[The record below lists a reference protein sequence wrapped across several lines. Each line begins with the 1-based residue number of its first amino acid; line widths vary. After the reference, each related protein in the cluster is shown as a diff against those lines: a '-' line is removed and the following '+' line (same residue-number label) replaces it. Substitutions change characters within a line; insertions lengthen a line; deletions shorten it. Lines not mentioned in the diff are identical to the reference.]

1 MKPIRLEIK
10 GLNSFI
16 ENQVVDFEKLTSK
29 GLFGIFGPT
38 GSGKSTIL
46 DAITLALYGKISR
59 NSTNYINTNCDE
71 LIVGYE
77 FEILRDGERKNY
89 IAERCIKRDKHGSIK
104 TKYARLV
111 ENKVNVIAEGPMEV
125 NNTSLQIIGLNCDD
139 FTRSVVLP
147 QGKFSEFLSL
157 KGKDRRNMLERI
169 FALEKYGNNLYRKVA
184 SINKKYVDEKNVLIG
199 KLKKYE
205 DLTYEMYKE
214 KNNEVKILNEKEEL
228 LKRKKE
234 EVDKEYIELKE
245 LGELTEEIY
254 SYKNRETIL
263 NEKQKVIDTD
273 KVRLEKGKSSL
284 KIKPFIEE
292 LELNKS
298 NLENEEKYLL
308 DINRKLDENKFTL
321 KEIEDEFK
329 KVDQEKTY
337 RLPSLIGDKENVSRA
352 LELYKRC
359 NSIKEEREKLVE
371 QYKILRGE
379 SNTKENERKEIVLE
393 IGNFEEQEQVLNKKI
408 RELEYGE
415 EEKDLLEE
423 AVMIYREVQ
432 SKHELL
438 KEKEEKEKEKKKNIE
453 SLKKDYEICLKS
465 KKEISDKIDIE
476 EEKKT
481 DLTKN
486 FPGHNNLL
494 LSFKDEI
501 GVLTEKVKN
510 KEVLEEKIENLGL
523 IIKEKSLRKV
533 NLEEEVDNLQN
544 KYKLLEEKYKAEEEI
559 YEKLKIDNLSYIIRK
574 ELNDGDTCPVCGSIH
589 YKNEVEE
596 IDSGELEGIKYNLDN
611 IRTSKEEVKEKLNSA
626 KNNLI
631 IIKREEEDLVKEIN
645 SYKEDS
651 LGIGDLKTLK
661 ADLENKNLLFN
672 KTQLDIENFEKEK
685 NNLELNLLD
694 LNKQKDKIFSSEAM
708 LGERLNGEEKALTS
722 LLDEIK
728 VLKDALDNFI
738 QKLEGIKRE
747 INVQNVEGKW
757 IEIKENEKQI
767 KRYRE
772 QVSLDIENK
781 KKLLLVKENLTK
793 EIGDLQSEMKSI
805 EEVGKE
811 KKSNIDV
818 FEKEIS
824 GITKG
829 EAPEKVLRIIL
840 DEIDRINT
848 SYDKYKKEIETVK
861 DRVKGLEDEFIKK
874 NQIKEDLE
882 KRCVKIEE
890 QLNNLLKENDF
901 INIKHCLESYIS
913 KEKLEDIENEIKS
926 YEDEKSIL
934 LGNIKRVEDRLKGRY
949 VEKEKI
955 KEVKD
960 KKETIE
966 TSLMETVREKATLEK
981 HIMDIKKDLDE
992 LKVLRNE
999 EKTLDHK
1006 LSLLDDIMK
1015 LFKGNKFVEFVA
1027 MNRLKYI
1034 AFEASKRLKDIT
1046 CNRYALEI
1054 DGEGNFT
1061 IRDDMNGGVVRDC
1074 TTLSGGETFLTSLAL
1089 ALSLSSQIQLKGS
1102 SPLEFFFLDEGF
1114 GTLDSNLLEVVISS
1128 LEKLHNNKM
1137 SVGIISHVDEL
1148 KGRVP
1153 IKLIVNP
1160 NKFGEGGT
1168 KVKIE
1173 LS

>member
-486 FPGHNNLL
+486 FPGHN
-494 LSFKDEI
+494 
-501 GVLTEKVKN
+501 
-510 KEVLEEKIENLGL
+510 
-523 IIKEKSLRKV
+523 
-533 NLEEEVDNLQN
+533 
-544 KYKLLEEKYKAEEEI
+544 
-559 YEKLKIDNLSYIIRK
+559 
-574 ELNDGDTCPVCGSIH
+574 
-589 YKNEVEE
+589 
-596 IDSGELEGIKYNLDN
+596 
-611 IRTSKEEVKEKLNSA
+611 
-626 KNNLI
+626 
-631 IIKREEEDLVKEIN
+631 
-645 SYKEDS
+645 
-651 LGIGDLKTLK
+651 
-661 ADLENKNLLFN
+661 
-672 KTQLDIENFEKEK
+672 
-685 NNLELNLLD
+685 
-694 LNKQKDKIFSSEAM
+694 
-708 LGERLNGEEKALTS
+708 
-722 LLDEIK
+722 
-728 VLKDALDNFI
+728 
-738 QKLEGIKRE
+738 
-747 INVQNVEGKW
+747 
-757 IEIKENEKQI
+757 
-767 KRYRE
+767 
-772 QVSLDIENK
+772 
-781 KKLLLVKENLTK
+781 
-793 EIGDLQSEMKSI
+793 
-805 EEVGKE
+805 
-811 KKSNIDV
+811 
-818 FEKEIS
+818 
-824 GITKG
+824 
-829 EAPEKVLRIIL
+829 
-840 DEIDRINT
+840 
-848 SYDKYKKEIETVK
+848 
-861 DRVKGLEDEFIKK
+861 
-874 NQIKEDLE
+874 
-882 KRCVKIEE
+882 
-890 QLNNLLKENDF
+890 
-901 INIKHCLESYIS
+901 
-913 KEKLEDIENEIKS
+913 
-926 YEDEKSIL
+926 
-934 LGNIKRVEDRLKGRY
+934 
-949 VEKEKI
+949 
-955 KEVKD
+955 
-960 KKETIE
+960 
-966 TSLMETVREKATLEK
+966 
-981 HIMDIKKDLDE
+981 
-992 LKVLRNE
+992 
-999 EKTLDHK
+999 
-1006 LSLLDDIMK
+1006 LSLIH
-1015 LFKGNKFVEFVA
+1015 
-1027 MNRLKYI
+1027 I
-1034 AFEASKRLKDIT
+1034 
-1046 CNRYALEI
+1046 
-1054 DGEGNFT
+1054 
-1061 IRDDMNGGVVRDC
+1061 
-1074 TTLSGGETFLTSLAL
+1074 
-1089 ALSLSSQIQLKGS
+1089 
-1102 SPLEFFFLDEGF
+1102 
-1114 GTLDSNLLEVVISS
+1114 
-1128 LEKLHNNKM
+1128 
-1137 SVGIISHVDEL
+1137 
-1148 KGRVP
+1148 
-1153 IKLIVNP
+1153 
-1160 NKFGEGGT
+1160 
-1168 KVKIE
+1168 
-1173 LS
+1173 